1 MIVLEVLGWIM
12 ASLGCVVV
20 LIGAV
25 GVVRMPDLYT
35 RMHAAGLSDSLG
47 SALVLIGLALTSGSG
62 TTVARLLMIVAF
74 LWITSPTACHALAKS
89 ARAAGIVPWRAP
101 GDQADGVPTAAPRER
116 ELAR

>member
-74 LWITSPTACHALAKS
+74 LWITSPTACHALARS
-89 ARAAGIVPWRAP
+89 AWLSGLREPAQP
-101 GDQADGVPTAAPRER
+101 GEPPSSPN
-116 ELAR
+116 